1 MPQMNSV
8 LTPLLAITAWFLGL
22 SVLVQVLQELYKFL
36 TSSKARAFERAL
48 ADFAGPF
55 VVSRLQQDARL
66 TVRGPLQFRRVS
78 IAGRVLPMNADDLA
92 RAVEKGAPEW
102 HLLAARALDAE
113 VSLQRGRAAPPSPAF
128 VEMAGALRAQLD
140 AAPDDRQS
148 AAFGDASR
156 VAAFLT
162 AWKVLEEAGRPTGG
176 AFDAARVREAF
187 RREFYPHFETIERH
201 YDQFLQNFGYQY
213 RRRNMR
219 QTFTLA
225 FIVTMVLNLPFEQ
238 IYVRA
243 TSLSPEQAIAL
254 AQSAQRLYADSRS
267 VPEGPDAAATRERL
281 RTLAEQA
288 LAIANSAANVTCGPR
303 DAGLTT
309 DEIAQVAAED
319 AAARGRV
326 ATCENVASVDY
337 VLNPAAIWTSLAD
350 GRLTSLRFLFGCLIS
365 SVLIT
370 FGARFWNDASASL
383 LRAARPRRD
392 QQASAAPNRDVNAEL
407 HAWQ

>member
-1 MPQMNSV
+1 MNSV

-36 TSSKARAFERAL
+36 TSSKSRAFEHAL

-92 RAVEKGAPEW
+92 DAIEKAAPEW
-102 HLLAARALDAE
+102 QRLVARALDFE
-113 VSLQRGRAAPPSPAF
+113 VALQKGKPAPPSPKL
-128 VEMAGALRAQLD
+128 VEMLSGLTQQLD
-140 AAPDDRQS
+140 AA
-148 AAFGDASR
+148 AGDAAAATYGDATR
-156 VAAFLT
+156 VGRFLWG
-162 AWKVLEEAGRPTGG
+162 WKLLRDDGRLNEAD
-176 AFDAARVREAF
+176 FDAVRLREAF
-187 RREFYPHFETIERH
+187 RNEFFPQFETIARH

-213 RRRNMR
+213 RRRSLR
-219 QTFTLA
+219 QTFTIA
-225 FIVTMVLNLPFEQ
+225 FLVTVLLNLPFEQ

-243 TSLSPEQAIAL
+243 TALGPEQAIAL
-254 AQSAQRLYADSRS
+254 AESAQRLYGEAQK
-267 VPEGPDAAATRERL
+267 VPAGPDRAATQERL

-288 LAIANSAANVTCGPR
+288 LAVAHSAANVTCGPR

-309 DEIAQVAAED
+309 GEIAEAAASD

-337 VLNPAAIWTSLAD
+337 LLNPVNVWTSLLD

-365 SVLIT
+365 AVLIS
-370 FGARFWNDASASL
+370 FGAPFWNDVSSSM

-392 QQASAAPNRDVNAEL
+392 QPGPAAPDRPIATEVA
-407 HAWQ
+407 